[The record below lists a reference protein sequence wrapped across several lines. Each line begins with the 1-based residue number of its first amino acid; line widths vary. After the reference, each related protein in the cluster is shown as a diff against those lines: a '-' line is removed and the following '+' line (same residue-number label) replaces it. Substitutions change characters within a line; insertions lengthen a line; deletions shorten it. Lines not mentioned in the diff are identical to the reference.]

1 MRITKLRHV
10 YIHRLLRLGVIVYD
24 LDIVSIALG
33 PSEADTPLIINPNA
47 HLSCPVSF
55 QSFEPITGWIAQVLN
70 RGRGIEL
77 TEFAKRPILNVAR
90 ELAA

>member
-1 MRITKLRHV
+1 MSTSIV
-10 YIHRLLRLGVIVYD
+10 LLRLGVIVHD
-24 LDIVSIALG
+24 LDIVRVALG
-33 PSEADTPLIINPNA
+33 PSEADAPLIINPNA

-55 QSFEPITGWIAQVLN
+55 QSFETITGWIAQVLN

-77 TEFAKRPILNVAR
+77 AEFAKRPILNVAR